1 MPAELESRPEAQATI
16 WGKRRITLP
25 RKVSEAAGLKV
36 GDRLQLRADGVGRVV
51 MEKAASDSTED
62 AGALDVVA

>member
-1 MPAELESRPEAQATI
+1 MPAELGSRPEAQAAI

-25 RKVSEAAGLKV
+25 RTVSEAAGLEV
-36 GDRLQLRADGVGRVV
+36 GDRLQIRADGVGRVV
-51 MEKAASDSTED
+51 MEKAVPDSTED